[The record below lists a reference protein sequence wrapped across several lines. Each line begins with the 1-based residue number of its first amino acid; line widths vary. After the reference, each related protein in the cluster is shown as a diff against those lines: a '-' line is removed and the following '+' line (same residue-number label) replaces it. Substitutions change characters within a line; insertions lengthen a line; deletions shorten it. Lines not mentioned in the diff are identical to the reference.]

1 MKKIKSFLTSNE
13 YKNCYVIAFIIAFL
27 ICIGWKFKYSSLQ
40 QENDR
45 LNTEIEKII
54 EMYKVEDDKTIR
66 LDSLSI
72 ENFIL
77 KNRCKFLE
85 ETFDLL
91 QKENL
96 RLKDERSKMRNEQM
110 KLMEV
115 TEDLMK
121 ENVNLHRKALFHS
134 IFN

>member
-1 MKKIKSFLTSNE
+1 MKKIKSFLTNNE

-27 ICIGWKFKYSSLQ
+27 ICVAWKFKYFSLQ
-40 QENDR
+40 QENER

-54 EMYKVEDDKTIR
+54 EMYKVEDDKTIKM
-66 LDSLSI
+66 DSISI
-72 ENFIL
+72 ENFNL

-85 ETFDLL
+85 ETFDLV
-91 QKENL
+91 QKENY
-96 RLKDERSKMRNEQM
+96 RLKEERSKMRDEQM

-121 ENVNLHRKALFHS
+121 LHRKAMIHS